1 METINKI
8 IEVTVL
14 VAAGAAV
21 VGVLLLTK
29 KLAKFYKKLAQ
40 EYKETQKSKDMGYK
54 SVKRSKPLRPNPT
67 KTST

>member
-1 METINKI
+1 METINNI

-29 KLAKFYKKLAQ
+29 KLVKFYKKLTQ

-67 KTST
+67 KTTT

>member
-1 METINKI
+1 METINNI

-54 SVKRSKPLRPNPT
+54 SVKRSKPLRPNPA

>member
-21 VGVLLLTK
+21 VGVLLLTS
-29 KLAKFYKKLAQ
+29 KLVKFYKKLTQ

>member
-29 KLAKFYKKLAQ
+29 KLVKFYKKLTQ

>member
-1 METINKI
+1 METINNI

-29 KLAKFYKKLAQ
+29 KLVKFYKKLTQ
-40 EYKETQKSKDMGYK
+40 DYKETQKSKDMGYK

>member
-14 VAAGAAV
+14 VTAGAAV
-21 VGVLLLTK
+21 VGVLLLTC
-29 KLAKFYKKLAQ
+29 KLAKSYKKLAQ
-40 EYKETQKSKDMGYK
+40 EYKETKKSKDMGYK

>member
-1 METINKI
+1 METINNI

-21 VGVLLLTK
+21 VGVLLLTS
-29 KLAKFYKKLAQ
+29 KLVKFYKKLTQ

>member
-29 KLAKFYKKLAQ
+29 KLAKFYKKLTQ

>member
-14 VAAGAAV
+14 VTAGAAV

>member
-14 VAAGAAV
+14 VTAGAAV

-29 KLAKFYKKLAQ
+29 KLATSYKRLAQ
-40 EYKETQKSKDMGYK
+40 EHKETKKSKDNK
-54 SVKRSKPLRPNPT
+54 HTVEA
-67 KTST
+67 

>member
-14 VAAGAAV
+14 VTAGAAV

-29 KLAKFYKKLAQ
+29 KLATSYKSLAQ
-40 EYKETQKSKDMGYK
+40 EHKETKKSKDMGYK

>member
-14 VAAGAAV
+14 VTAGAAV
-21 VGVLLLTK
+21 VGVLLLTC

-40 EYKETQKSKDMGYK
+40 EHKETQKSRNMGYK
-54 SVKRSKPLRPNPT
+54 SVKRSKPLRPTPT
-67 KTST
+67 KTTT